1 MTTTPAPAIADVEN
15 KTVTFEGT
23 TYDIQALAEDNYTVL
38 VKGIPQGRIVYSFGA
53 PNGVPEGDSGT
64 SEDTL
69 WYIGEAWFKATI
81 AELPAPRGSDAS
93 TRRPSGEPTQTV
105 TCLAAT
111 ILRSRRPFPAWRATP
126 PAARTS
132 RASTTSTQTPSPR
145 RAPPSTDTDRSG

>member
-23 TYDIQALAEDNYTVL
+23 TYDIQALAEDNFTVL

-69 WYIGEAWFKATI
+69 WYIGEAWFKATNP
-81 AELPAPRGSDAS
+81 E
-93 TRRPSGEPTQTV
+93 
-105 TCLAAT
+105 
-111 ILRSRRPFPAWRATP
+111 
-126 PAARTS
+126 
-132 RASTTSTQTPSPR
+132 
-145 RAPPSTDTDRSG
+145 